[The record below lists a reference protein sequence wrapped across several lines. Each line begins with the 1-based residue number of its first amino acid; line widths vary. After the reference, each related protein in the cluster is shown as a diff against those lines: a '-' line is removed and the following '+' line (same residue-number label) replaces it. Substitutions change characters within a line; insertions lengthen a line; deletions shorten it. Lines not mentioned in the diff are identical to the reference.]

1 MATLLRVVLTVLFSI
16 LLQAHV
22 WSQSGADVVG
32 SVDYPGISRFSGARI
47 VDYREVG
54 DTNYRL
60 ALGRLQRVNG
70 RVMAGREERIQGELT
85 RITYEIPP
93 GYSGADVF
101 ARLSTQLLA
110 EGGEELYRCQGRACG
125 SSNFWAND
133 IFANRVLYGPETDQF
148 YLASTRV
155 ADVESPGIY
164 TALYI
169 ITRGNRTVLAHLDIL
184 TLPGASHS
192 EQLSAQ
198 VSGQVST
205 PEALLT
211 RLQQD
216 GVVVVPGLQFDG
228 QDQLIDEGG
237 LALLVE
243 TLLNNP
249 QLSVYVVAHLRAE
262 GSLDVQVERSRRRAA
277 LITTQ
282 LSEAGIAAER
292 MSAQGV
298 GPLAPACSTGSCT
311 ERVELVLH

>member
-16 LLQAHV
+16 LLQAHA

-32 SVDYPGISRFSGARI
+32 SADYPGISRFSGARI

-70 RVMAGREERIQGELT
+70 RVMAGREERIQGALT

-148 YLASTRV
+148 YLASTR
-155 ADVESPGIY
+155 AAEVESPGIY
-164 TALYI
+164 TALYV

-184 TLPGASHS
+184 ALSGASHS
-192 EQLSAQ
+192 EHLSAQ
-198 VSGQVST
+198 VSTS
-205 PEALLT
+205 EALLT

-262 GSLDVQVERSRRRAA
+262 GSLDAQVERSRHRAA

-298 GPLAPACSTGSCT
+298 GPLAPACSTGSCI
-311 ERVELVLH
+311 ERVELVLQ

>member
-16 LLQAHV
+16 AMQTHA
-22 WSQSGADVVG
+22 WSQSGTDVPG
-32 SVDYPGISRFSGARI
+32 SADYPGISRFPGAHI
-47 VDYREVG
+47 VEYRELG
-54 DTNYRL
+54 ETNYRL
-60 ALGRLQRVNG
+60 ALGRLQRVSG

-85 RITYEIPP
+85 RITYEIPSS
-93 GYSGADVF
+93 YTGADVF
-101 ARLSTQLLA
+101 ERLSAQLLS
-110 EGGEELYRCQGRACG
+110 EGGEELFRCQGRACG

-133 IFANRVLYGPETDQF
+133 IFSNRVLYGPETDQF
-148 YLASTRV
+148 YLASTRP
-155 ADVESPGIY
+155 ADVGSPGTY
-164 TALYI
+164 TALYV

-184 TLPGASHS
+184 TLPGVIHS
-192 EQLSAQ
+192 QQ
-198 VSGQVST
+198 I
-205 PEALLT
+205 P
-211 RLQQD
+211 LQQSTSATLVATLQRD
-216 GVVVVPGLQFDG
+216 GAAVVPGVRFDG

-249 QLSVYVVAHLRAE
+249 QWSVYVVVHLRAE
-262 GSLDVQVERSRRRAA
+262 GSLGAQVERSRHRAA

-311 ERVELVLH
+311 ERVELVLQ